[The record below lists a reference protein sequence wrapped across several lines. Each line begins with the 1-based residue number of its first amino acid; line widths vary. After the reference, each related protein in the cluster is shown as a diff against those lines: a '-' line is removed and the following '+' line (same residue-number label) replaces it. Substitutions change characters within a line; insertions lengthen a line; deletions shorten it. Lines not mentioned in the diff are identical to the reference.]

1 MGHVI
6 TDAELVDASRR
17 GERRA
22 YGQLIERHQRAVC
35 AVALGATGNP
45 ALSEDLAQDTFIAA
59 WGQLDQLRET
69 SRLRAWLCGIAR
81 NLAKKARRQ
90 ARREDLVDD
99 VEVALAAAPSAAA
112 PGPATPF
119 EVTSQAQRDRV
130 VWAALAAVPISYR
143 EVLVLFYQEGRSVR
157 EVAQALDL
165 REDVVLQRLSRGRRH
180 LADAVSDLVVSALE
194 RRPPPQQLVGR
205 VLAALPPLGLGTA
218 TVGTGAG
225 AGATAGSSSASVI
238 ATSRSTSSLSAGGTS
253 MLKLSLIAF
262 TLTSATVGGTY
273 LATRADDPAPT
284 ASVSSAP
291 GMASASTRPLL
302 ASPSLPVP
310 SARAGTVT
318 PPMVAPGPGPAPTPC
333 ESCEQAPDDDDDER
347 LSAARIAEAGLHAG
361 PSRGAADAP
370 VTIAVFGDL
379 QCTYC
384 AQVLGTL
391 DQLFDEYPGKLRLVL
406 KQFPLPHHTQA
417 GLAAE
422 ATVAAGAQ
430 GKFWEFHDLALA
442 QQDDLGRDA
451 LIALAGQVGLDVARF
466 TRELD
471 NHVHAEVVA
480 RDLASADALAVRA
493 TPTFFINGQRFTG
506 AQPIASFRAIIDAE
520 LAAPR

>member
-6 TDAELVDASRR
+6 TDAELVAASRR
-17 GERRA
+17 GERHA

-45 ALSEDLAQDTFIAA
+45 ALSEDLAQDTFVAA

-90 ARREDLVDD
+90 SRREDLVDD
-99 VEVALAAAPSAAA
+99 LELALGAAT

-130 VWAALAAVPISYR
+130 VWAALAAVPVSYR

-218 TVGTGAG
+218 TAGTGAAGG
-225 AGATAGSSSASVI
+225 AGTSTSSASVI

-253 MLKLSLIAF
+253 MLKLSLLAF
-262 TLTSATVGGTY
+262 TLATTAVGGTY
-273 LATRADDPAPT
+273 LATRGDEAAPAAAT
-284 ASVSSAP
+284 SAVAP
-291 GMASASTRPLL
+291 AQAAAPARGLL
-302 ASPSLPVP
+302 ASPSIPLP
-310 SARAGTVT
+310 SARAGAVT
-318 PPMVAPGPGPAPTPC
+318 PPSAAPGPGPGPEAPPC
-333 ESCEQAPDDDDDER
+333 GTCEPPPSDDEER
-347 LSAARIAEAGLHAG
+347 LTAARIAEVGLHAG
-361 PSRGAADAP
+361 PTRGAAAAP
-370 VTIAVFGDL
+370 VTIVVFGDL
-379 QCTYC
+379 QCPYC
-384 AQVLGTL
+384 AKVLGTL
-391 DQLFDEYPGKLRLVL
+391 DQLFDEYPDKLRLVL

-417 GLAAE
+417 SLAAE

-471 NHVHAEVVA
+471 AHVHRDAVA
-480 RDLASADALAVRA
+480 RDLATADELEVRA

-506 AQPIASFRAIIDAE
+506 AQGIDGFRALIDAE
-520 LAAPR
+520 LTAPR